1 MPPKFRTLTKC
12 HTEKWRIRRII
23 KNTTL
28 IGTEALLRMEQRIL
42 FTSYIRH
49 FLFKVFISKIIR
61 KLYATPLSFFVSSAL
76 LDIMFSSVLVEP
88 PCALQL
94 RALVFH
100 SIFWKNLIKGI
111 ERLAHDVRMPRTS
124 CVDAPHILCGWC
136 IILMYEVH
144 SHTYKAYKGLI
155 INRFHEPLVLIC
167 L

>member
-124 CVDAPHILCGWC
+124 CVDAPRILCGWC
-136 IILMYEVH
+136 ITLMNEVH
-144 SHTYKAYKGLI
+144 SHTYKAYKGLT
-155 INRFHEPLVLIC
+155 INQLHESLVLIS

>member
-1 MPPKFRTLTKC
+1 MSHREMEN
-12 HTEKWRIRRII
+12 TEDY

-28 IGTEALLRMEQRIL
+28 IGTEALLRVEQRSL

-61 KLYATPLSFFVSSAL
+61 KLYAIPLSFFVSSAPPWHHVYL
-76 LDIMFSSVLVEP
+76 RPRWTSVYLTFK
-88 PCALQL
+88 
-94 RALVFH
+94 ALVFH

-124 CVDAPHILCGWC
+124 CVDALHILCGWC
-136 IILMYEVH
+136 ITLMNEVH
-144 SHTYKAYKGLI
+144 SHTYKAYKGLT
-155 INRFHEPLVLIC
+155 INQLHESFVLIC

>member
-1 MPPKFRTLTKC
+1 MPAKFRTLMKC

-28 IGTEALLRMEQRIL
+28 IGTEALLHMEQRIL

-111 ERLAHDVRMPRTS
+111 KRLAHDVRMPRTS

-136 IILMYEVH
+136 ITLMNEVL
-144 SHTYKAYKGLI
+144 SHTYKAYKGLT
-155 INRFHEPLVLIC
+155 INRFHESFVLIC